1 MLFVLSGCA
10 CRGGGGPSIETEWL
24 SWKGN
29 DFRGEFHV
37 ALQPEGPVLHPSELL
52 RGEVFGR

>member
-1 MLFVLSGCA
+1 MRE
-10 CRGGGGPSIETEWL
+10 CRGGGGPSIETERL

-37 ALQPEGPVLHPSELL
+37 TLQAEGPVLHPSELL
-52 RGEVFGR
+52 SGEVFGR